1 MVQFFA
7 KRIGVLLVTMLLV
20 SFILFLTFE
29 FSSGD
34 QAISALGQFA
44 TKDELQRYRESY
56 GLDRSFFARYFEW
69 LGVGPN
75 YKGEW
80 SGLLEGNLGY
90 SHLWRTPVNVFI
102 WDRLRNTTVLAFIA
116 FLIIAPLSVVFGVV
130 AGMREGS
137 ILDRSISVLS
147 TITTSVPEFA
157 TGVILMTIFASGI
170 LFPGILPGT
179 ATLESGGDW
188 SVASQL
194 VLPVATLTTYYLGYL
209 VRMVRASMVEVMTRP
224 YVRTAVLKGL
234 PFRDVVIKHA
244 MRNALITPFTAI
256 LLQLNFLF
264 TSVVVTEAIFG
275 FPGFGRM
282 IVDAA
287 LNRDVMTVEAATLF
301 AVFVVVT
308 SQIIGDFTYMLLN
321 PRIRFT

>member
-1 MVQFFA
+1 MVKFFA
-7 KRIGVLLVTMLLV
+7 KRVGVLFFTMLVV
-20 SFILFLTFE
+20 SFLVFVTFE

-34 QAISALGQFA
+34 VAVSALGQFA
-44 TKDELQRYRESY
+44 TKDQLLKYHEEN
-56 GLDRSFFARYFEW
+56 GLDRPFLDRYLAW
-69 LGVGPN
+69 LGVVPDHKN
-75 YKGEW
+75 KY
-80 SGLLEGNLGY
+80 SGLLEGDFGY
-90 SHLWRTPVNVFI
+90 SHLWRTQVNTFI
-102 WDRLRNTTVLAFIA
+102 WDRLRNTTMLALIA
-116 FLIIAPLSVVFGVV
+116 FAIIAPLSIVLGVV

-137 ILDRSISVLS
+137 AVDRVISVFS

-157 TGVILMTIFASGI
+157 TGVVLMTIFAAGI
-170 LFPGILPGT
+170 IMPVMLPGT
-179 ATLESGGDW
+179 STLDTGGDW
-188 SVASQL
+188 SIVSQL
-194 VLPVATLTTYYLGYL
+194 VLPIATLTTYYLGYL

-224 YVRTAVLKGL
+224 YVRTAILKGL
-234 PFRDVVIKHA
+234 SFPEVVVKHA

-264 TSVVVTEAIFG
+264 TSVVVTEAVFA

-287 LNRDVMTVEAATLF
+287 LYKDVATVETATLF

-321 PRIRFT
+321 PRIRFS

>member
-1 MVQFFA
+1 
-7 KRIGVLLVTMLLV
+7 
-20 SFILFLTFE
+20 
-29 FSSGD
+29 
-34 QAISALGQFA
+34 
-44 TKDELQRYRESY
+44 
-56 GLDRSFFARYFEW
+56 
-69 LGVGPN
+69 
-75 YKGEW
+75 
-80 SGLLEGNLGY
+80 
-90 SHLWRTPVNVFI
+90 
-102 WDRLRNTTVLAFIA
+102 
-116 FLIIAPLSVVFGVV
+116 
-130 AGMREGS
+130 
-137 ILDRSISVLS
+137 
-147 TITTSVPEFA
+147 
-157 TGVILMTIFASGI
+157 
-170 LFPGILPGT
+170 
-179 ATLESGGDW
+179 
-188 SVASQL
+188 

-234 PFRDVVIKHA
+234 PFRDVVMKHA

>member
-44 TKDELQRYRESY
+44 TKDELQRYRDSY

-69 LGVGPN
+69 LGVGPD

-80 SGLLEGNLGY
+80 SGLLQGNLGY
-90 SHLWRTPVNVFI
+90 SHLWRTPVNLFI

-209 VRMVRASMVEVMTRP
+209 VRMVRASMVEVMQRA
-224 YVRTAVLKGL
+224 YIRTAVLKGL
-234 PFRDVVIKHA
+234 TARRVILRHA
-244 MRNALITPFTAI
+244 VRNAMINPVTIIF
-256 LLQLNFLF
+256 LQLTYLI
-264 TSVVVTEAIFG
+264 SGLVVVEIIFAY
-275 FPGFGRM
+275 PGFGRM
-282 IVDAA
+282 MLEAA
-287 LNRDVMTVEAATLF
+287 LFKDIAVLEVGALV
-301 AVFVVVT
+301 AVFVAVMT
-308 SQIIGDFTYMLLN
+308 QILADLAYMTLD
-321 PRIRFT
+321 PRIRT